1 MAAWVED
8 GFDPSSVRRR
18 RRFEVW
24 FLTLV
29 TAIDEDSLL
38 GEITCSDVKD
48 NCSLSRNRPLEVRRA
63 MRRGGGGYECSCSK
77 KDPGRGM
84 VGACGEAD
92 RRLFFEGHPRF
103 NGWMRVFGEGVDS
116 EDDLFLGFDQSLGV
130 SSSSETVFD
139 FRFDMMCTKI

>member
-1 MAAWVED
+1 MAWVED
-8 GFDPSSVRRR
+8 GSDPSSVRRR
-18 RRFEVW
+18 RRFEVC
-24 FLTLV
+24 FLTVV

-38 GEITCSDVKD
+38 GEITCSKVKGD
-48 NCSLSRNRPLEVRRA
+48 CSLSRNRPLEVRRA
-63 MRRGGGGYECSCSK
+63 MRRGGGGGYDCSSSK
-77 KDPGRGM
+77 KGPGRGM

-92 RRLFFEGHPRF
+92 RRLFFEGHSRF

-139 FRFDMMCTKI
+139 FCFDMMCTKI

>member
-1 MAAWVED
+1 
-8 GFDPSSVRRR
+8 
-18 RRFEVW
+18 
-24 FLTLV
+24 
-29 TAIDEDSLL
+29 
-38 GEITCSDVKD
+38 
-48 NCSLSRNRPLEVRRA
+48 
-63 MRRGGGGYECSCSK
+63 
-77 KDPGRGM
+77 M

-139 FRFDMMCTKI
+139 FRFDMMCTKM